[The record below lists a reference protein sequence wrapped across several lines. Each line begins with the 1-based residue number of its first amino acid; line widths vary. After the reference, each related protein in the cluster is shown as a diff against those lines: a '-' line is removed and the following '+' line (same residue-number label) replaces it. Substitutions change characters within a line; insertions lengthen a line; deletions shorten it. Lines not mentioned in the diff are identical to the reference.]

1 MRQMYIQKTKKSLVA
16 VFLILLVLLSAG
28 CGKVDDSSD
37 TADGSQSGAESSSTE
52 YEAQPAGA
60 ENMEDIQ
67 AAKDDY
73 VITYAEERIYK
84 ENNNNAGSYTDG
96 IILAS
101 DVEHEIYYLTYK
113 CQWYTGQYFL
123 PADVYAVINIDDFY
137 RNADNELKANITKF
151 KFIIDT
157 SGNGPDE
164 LLPLSLGWETYDT
177 SYLRDLGNDSHDQEY
192 NEESAQIAGVYN
204 TDAEVEL
211 TGFVSKTWQDFPTW
225 CLGLMHSIDVYDE
238 GGTQADTITTNQIF
252 FFDED
257 TLNGKGFDEYS
268 DGVTMVTV
276 RGTLVNYRDG
286 GEIFITNPT
295 IVE

>member
-1 MRQMYIQKTKKSLVA
+1 MYIQKAKKSLVA
-16 VFLILLVLLSAG
+16 ILLILLVLLPAG
-28 CGKVDDSSD
+28 CGRVDKSSD
-37 TADGSQSGAESSSTE
+37 TSDTSLPGADSVASESDEQAAE
-52 YEAQPAGA
+52 A
-60 ENMEDIQ
+60 ENTEDIQ
-67 AAKDDY
+67 TAKDDY
-73 VITYAEERIYK
+73 VVNYAEEYIYK

-96 IILAS
+96 IILAC
-101 DVEHEIYYLTYK
+101 DEEHEIYYLAYK
-113 CQWYTGQYFL
+113 CQWYTGQKL
-123 PADVYAVINIDDFY
+123 VPADVYAVMNIDDFY
-137 RNADNELKANITKF
+137 RNADNELNANISKF
-151 KFIIDT
+151 KYVIDT
-157 SGNGPDE
+157 SGNKPDE

-177 SYLRDLGNDSHDQEY
+177 SYLRDPGDNGSDQEY
-192 NEESAQIAGVYN
+192 LEESAQIAGTYN
-204 TDAEVEL
+204 TDEEVEL

-238 GGTQADTITTNQIF
+238 GGAKADTITTNQIF

-257 TLNGKGFDEYS
+257 TLNGKSFDEYS